1 MYPERKVYGY
11 PANVRKDPEV
21 YTAISNINKNLA
33 RGGFIL
39 GGLVVGGYVLY
50 KKVND
55 LTKDVK
61 KIKEE
66 MGK

>member
-1 MYPERKVYGY
+1 MFNNRKVYGY
-11 PANVRKDPEV
+11 PVRFQKEQEV
-21 YTAISNINKNLA
+21 YSALNNLNKNLS

-50 KKVND
+50 RKVND
-55 LTKDVK
+55 LMKDVK

>member
-1 MYPERKVYGY
+1 MYPDRKVYGY
-11 PANVRKDPEV
+11 PVNVRKDPEV
-21 YTAISNINKNLA
+21 YTAINNINKNLA
-33 RGGFIL
+33 RGGFFL
-39 GGLVVGGYVLY
+39 GGLIVAGYFLC

-61 KIKEE
+61 KMKEE

>member
-1 MYPERKVYGY
+1 MYPDRKVYGY
-11 PANVRKDPEV
+11 PTNPRKDPEV
-21 YTAISNINKNLA
+21 YAAISSINKNLA

-39 GGLVVGGYVLY
+39 GGLVVGGYVLH

-55 LTKDVK
+55 LIKDVK
-61 KIKEE
+61 KMKEE

>member
-1 MYPERKVYGY
+1 MFTDRKVYGY
-11 PANVRKDPEV
+11 PARVRKDPEV
-21 YTAISNINKNLA
+21 YAAINNINKNLA
-33 RGGFIL
+33 RGGFFL
-39 GGLVVGGYVLY
+39 GGLVVGGYFLF

-61 KIKEE
+61 KMKEE